1 MIASRA
7 SEKGTYRRTSLIKK
21 RSIQIDY
28 HLDLIGGQL
37 FRLGKKDILKFVQ
50 TVVKPCSQ
58 ATALAYW
65 CDHGGW
71 QQLRYKLSISF
82 KPAWS
87 SQNEKYDEQLAIFQ
101 DLERLFRVVQAG
113 IVHTPDALE
122 RYIVKSLELAV
133 SQASHST
140 AYQFSS

>member
-1 MIASRA
+1 
-7 SEKGTYRRTSLIKK
+7 
-21 RSIQIDY
+21 
-28 HLDLIGGQL
+28 
-37 FRLGKKDILKFVQ
+37 LKFVRA
-50 TVVKPCSQ
+50 VVEPCSP

-65 CDHGGW
+65 CDHSGW
-71 QQLRYKLSISF
+71 PQLRYKLSTSL

-101 DLERLFRVVQAG
+101 DLEYLFRVVQDG
-113 IVHTPDALE
+113 IVNTPGALE